1 MGNSQGKPVDLDG
14 EVNLNHFRLLRVVGR
29 GAFGKVRIVERKDTG
44 LTFALK
50 YIRKDE
56 VVRSESVRNIIRER
70 RMLEHVNHPFICN
83 LRYSFQDIEYMYLV
97 VDLMSGGDL
106 RFHISRKTFTEAAVR
121 FWIAELGCALRYI
134 HGQNIIHRDVKPDNV
149 LLDADGHVHLTD
161 FNVASDIVPG
171 RTLTSKSGT
180 LAYLAPEVYAGKG
193 YDVRADWW
201 SLGVLFYECIYN
213 KRPFEGNSEQSL
225 SQTIQAANPR
235 FPVTQPPVQLSCM
248 YAIKDALEF
257 NPDKRLG
264 HTWESFIYHEFFSGI
279 DFDALERK
287 QVEPVFV
294 PSSEKTNFDATYDLE
309 ELLLEEAPLEAR
321 ARRQKPRE
329 KLKDDAT
336 EKEIREE
343 ELYRMIETD
352 FRPFDY
358 TLAAY
363 KKITEGQAETPD
375 GQPTPVTDEN
385 ARPAQAL
392 TTDEATQMT
401 SHAPSH
407 AHSHSQAVQTHY
419 PNGSHSSFQHSNAP
433 NGQVA
438 HNPNIPERSNSM
450 PKSSERNVPERSNS
464 MPKNTE
470 RNVPERSNSIPKNPE
485 RSNSIQSAHSH
496 SHAYNAYDSQRAAVG
511 PRPTSSHRPGR
522 SGGVPASRPPP
533 LPPYPQSYTT
543 PVRQGRGNGSSSLM
557 VGSPTGGVQVT
568 LDGGGSWSDL
578 ARQDATLPTDAAAAL
593 GGGAGGKDSG
603 GGGIFGLFRGKKG
616 RGSSPKPK
624 ERGVLGKEGARVVVG

>member
-1 MGNSQGKPVDLDG
+1 MGNNQGKPVDLDG

-44 LTFALK
+44 LSFALK

-121 FWIAELGCALRYI
+121 FWIAELGCALRYV
-134 HGQNIIHRDVKPDNV
+134 HQHNIIHRDVKPDNV

-161 FNVASDIVPG
+161 FNVASDVIPG
-171 RTLTSKSGT
+171 RPLTSKSGT

-213 KRPFEGNSEQSL
+213 KRPFEGHSESSL
-225 SQTIQAANPR
+225 SQTIQAANPK

-264 HTWESFIYHEFFSGI
+264 HTWESFIYHEFFSVI
-279 DFDALERK
+279 DFDALEKK
-287 QVEPVFV
+287 QIEPVFV
-294 PSSEKTNFDATYDLE
+294 PSSDKTNFDATYDLE

-336 EKEIREE
+336 DKEIRED

-352 FRPFDY
+352 FKPFDY

-363 KKITEGQAETPD
+363 KKITEGQVETPNS
-375 GQPTPVTDEN
+375 QPTPVPDEIVH
-385 ARPAQAL
+385 PGQAL
-392 TTDEATQMT
+392 TTGEATQMS
-401 SHAPSH
+401 SHAPT
-407 AHSHSQAVQTHY
+407 HSQSVQTHH
-419 PNGSHSSFQHSNAP
+419 PNGSRSSFNPPSNHS
-433 NGQVA
+433 GQQSQDR
-438 HNPNIPERSNSM
+438 I
-450 PKSSERNVPERSNS
+450 VPAR
-464 MPKNTE
+464 T
-470 RNVPERSNSIPKNPE
+470 NSIPKNPE
-485 RSNSIQSAHSH
+485 RSNSLQSAHSH
-496 SHAYNAYDSQRAAVG
+496 YQAYNAYDSQRAAIG
-511 PRPTSSHRPGR
+511 PRPTSSHRQGR
-522 SGGVPASRPPP
+522 SGAVPTSRAPP

-543 PVRQGRGNGSSSLM
+543 SGRQGRAHGSSSLM
-557 VGSPTGGVQVT
+557 VESPTGGMQVT
-568 LDGGGSWSDL
+568 LDGAGSWSDL
-578 ARQDATLPTDAAAAL
+578 ARQDATLPADAAAAHGEGAH
-593 GGGAGGKDSG
+593 GGRESGG
-603 GGGIFGLFRGKKG
+603 GGGIFGLFKGKKG

-624 ERGVLGKEGARVVVG
+624 ERGVLGKEGARVVIG